1 MWYIVSIKWLIIAAF
16 SRYHWAGETACTGLQ
31 VNIDLWWYCTS
42 LPHRCAT
49 LLTAKRSAHGSITA
63 YGHMDSIWL
72 PIKCPRDLTK
82 YKIFHTQFTNT
93 FLALLFYH
101 TQSNMK
107 GRIFNIMPHYC
118 TTAHHSWE
126 TPCSHYSWLHC
137 MQFRYHWGESLKH
150 EADKRI
156 PQNWAHYGTTC
167 IMGKRLPQLGL
178 VGSIFLEKWVN
189 EMSSSCSLSHWS
201 THTDAFST

>member
-1 MWYIVSIKWLIIAAF
+1 MKLPAQVCRWILICGDTAPLCLIVAPHCWPQSAARTAVLRLMAIWIPYGSQLNVPETSQNIKYFTHSSRIHFLHYF
-16 SRYHWAGETACTGLQ
+16 ST
-31 VNIDLWWYCTS
+31 
-42 LPHRCAT
+42 
-49 LLTAKRSAHGSITA
+49 
-63 YGHMDSIWL
+63 
-72 PIKCPRDLTK
+72 
-82 YKIFHTQFTNT
+82 
-93 FLALLFYH
+93 

-189 EMSSSCSLSHWS
+189 EMSSSCSLSL
-201 THTDAFST
+201 TEAHTQMHSALRPIVQEL